1 MSHQRRRN
9 LNEKLTLH
17 GHYTVEGYDG
27 DGNLVERHEV
37 DNLITT
43 ALYAKILNF
52 LNQAFLN
59 QASAS
64 PAVADLNIT
73 HMATGTGTASPSQ
86 ADTAMGTE
94 LFRKAPASKIAGTNM
109 FTCKLILLPAES
121 NGTITELGVFSNGTD
136 TAGSGTL
143 ISHASCNIVKT
154 ATTKYLLTWKLT
166 LA

>member
-17 GHYTVEGYDG
+17 GHYTVEGYDA
-27 DGNLVERHEV
+27 DGKLVERHEV
-37 DNLITT
+37 GNLLT
-43 ALYAKILNF
+43 ASLYRMVFDF
-52 LNQAFLN
+52 LNN
-59 QASAS
+59 GSSAQS
-64 PAVADLNIT
+64 VNIT

-94 LFRKAPASKIAGTNM
+94 LFRKALASKIAGTDTV
-109 FTCKLILLPAES
+109 TCKMILLPSES
-121 NGTITELGVFSNGTD
+121 NGTITELGVFCDGTD

>member
-1 MSHQRRRN
+1 M
-9 LNEKLTLH
+9 NEKLTLH
-17 GHYTVEGYDG
+17 GHYTVEGYDA
-27 DGNLVERHEV
+27 DGKLVERHEV
-37 DNLITT
+37 DNLLT
-43 ALYAKILNF
+43 ASLYTMIFNF
-52 LNQAFLN
+52 LN
-59 QASAS
+59 ASAQS
-64 PAVADLNIT
+64 VSIT

-121 NGTITELGVFSNGTD
+121 NGTITELGVFCNGTD
-136 TAGSGTL
+136 TSGSGTL

>member
-1 MSHQRRRN
+1 M
-9 LNEKLTLH
+9 NEKLTLH
-17 GHYTVEGYDG
+17 GHYTVEGYDA
-27 DGNLVERHEV
+27 DGKLVERHEV
-37 DNLITT
+37 DNLLT
-43 ALYAKILNF
+43 ASLYTMIFNF
-52 LNQAFLN
+52 LN
-59 QASAS
+59 ASAQS
-64 PAVADLNIT
+64 VSIM

-121 NGTITELGVFSNGTD
+121 NGTITELGVFCNGTD

-154 ATTKYLLTWKLT
+154 ATTKYLITWKLSY
-166 LA
+166 

>member
-1 MSHQRRRN
+1 M
-9 LNEKLTLH
+9 NETLRLH
-17 GHYTVEGYDG
+17 GHYTVEGYDA

-37 DNLITT
+37 DNLLT
-43 ALYAKILNF
+43 ASLYTMIFNF
-52 LNQAFLN
+52 LNHGTTSQ
-59 QASAS
+59 SAD
-64 PAVADLNIT
+64 ALNIT

-121 NGTITELGVFSNGTD
+121 NGTITELGVFCNGTD

-154 ATTKYLLTWKLT
+154 ATTKYLLSWKLT
-166 LA
+166 LS

>member
-1 MSHQRRRN
+1 MSHQRRQN
-9 LNEKLTLH
+9 LNDKLTLH
-17 GHYTVEGYDG
+17 GHYTVEGYDANG
-27 DGNLVERHEV
+27 KLVERHEV

-43 ALYAKILNF
+43 ALYAKIFGF
-52 LNQAFLN
+52 LNYGMTSQ
-59 QASAS
+59 SA
-64 PAVADLNIT
+64 DTLNIT

-121 NGTITELGVFSNGTD
+121 NGTITELGVFCNGTD

-154 ATTKYLLTWKLT
+154 ETTKYLLTWKLT

>member
-17 GHYTVEGYDG
+17 GHYTVEGYDA
-27 DGNLVERHEV
+27 DGKLVERHEV
-37 DNLITT
+37 DNLLTT
-43 ALYAKILNF
+43 AFYTKILN
-52 LNQAFLN
+52 FLN

-121 NGTITELGVFSNGTD
+121 NGTITELGVFCNGTD